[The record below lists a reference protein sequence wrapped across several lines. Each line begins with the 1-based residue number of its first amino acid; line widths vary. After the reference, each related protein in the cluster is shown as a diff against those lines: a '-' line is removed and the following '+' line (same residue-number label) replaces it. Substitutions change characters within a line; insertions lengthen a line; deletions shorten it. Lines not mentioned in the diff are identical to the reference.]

1 MSDLSGATLKL
12 LSELEEASFSE
23 QEFINQFL
31 LIGIEN
37 LFKIKASDLF
47 ELMRKAAGFPKVQ
60 YGRVSVTIA
69 TANSPSSAVVTFP
82 SGFFSKTPRIIV
94 TPVTSSPGTI
104 VLGAGINQISKN
116 GFTAYVTR
124 TNTTT
129 TALDWVAVGE

>member
-12 LSELEEASFSE
+12 LSELEESSFSE

-31 LIGIEN
+31 LIGIDN

-47 ELMRKAAGFPKVQ
+47 ELMRKVAGFPKVQ
-60 YGRVSVTIA
+60 YGRVSVTIE

-82 SGFFSKTPRIIV
+82 SGFFSETPRIIV
-94 TPVTSSPGTI
+94 TPVTSSPGTT
-104 VLGAGINQISKN
+104 VLGAGVNQISKN